1 MYSPLTIASKYLRY
15 LLTAS
20 NGKGHGVHSPFVFE
34 LIEKVLNDKKEYECY
49 QPIENIRKQL
59 LQKTNIIEV
68 EDFGAGSSVIKTKQR
83 KISAIA
89 ASSLKPK
96 KYAQLLYRIANYYQP
111 KHLIELGTS
120 LGITASYLS
129 IACPNGKLCS
139 FEGSKAIADIAKKNL
154 ESTGSKN
161 SEVYTGEFSKTLPD
175 YLNNNLPVD
184 FAFIDGNHRKEPTL
198 TYFRWLLEHSN
209 DYTIMVFD
217 DIHWSKEMEEA
228 WEAVKQHAA
237 VTLTIDLFFIG
248 LIFFRKEFKV
258 KQHFSIRY

>member
-1 MYSPLTIASKYLRY
+1 MYHPLTIASKYLRY

-20 NGKGHGVHSPFVFE
+20 NGKGHGVHSPFVYEF
-34 LIEKVLNDKKEYECY
+34 IEKVLNDKKEYDCY
-49 QPIENIRKQL
+49 QPIESIRKEL
-59 LQKTNIIEV
+59 LQNNNSIEIQ
-68 EDFGAGSSVIKTKQR
+68 DFGAGSSVIKTNQR
-83 KISAIA
+83 KISVIA

-96 KYAQLLYRIANYYQP
+96 KYAQLLYRIANFYQP
-111 KHLIELGTS
+111 KHIIELGTS

-129 IACPNGKLCS
+129 SACPNGKLSS
-139 FEGSKAIADIAKKNL
+139 FEGSKTIADIAKKNL
-154 ESTGSKN
+154 ESTGGKN
-161 SEVYTGEFSKTLPD
+161 SEVCTGEFSKTLPE
-175 YLNNNLPVD
+175 YLKNNSSVD

-198 TYFRWLLEHSN
+198 NYFNWLLESSN

-228 WEAVKQHAA
+228 WEMVKQHRS

-248 LIFFRKEFKV
+248 LVFFRKEFKV

>member
-1 MYSPLTIASKYLRY
+1 MQNNNS
-15 LLTAS
+15 
-20 NGKGHGVHSPFVFE
+20 
-34 LIEKVLNDKKEYECY
+34 
-49 QPIENIRKQL
+49 
-59 LQKTNIIEV
+59 IEV
-68 EDFGAGSSVIKTKQR
+68 EDFGAGSSVIKTNQR

-111 KHLIELGTS
+111 KHIIELGTS

-129 IACPNGKLCS
+129 SACPNGKLSS
-139 FEGSKAIADIAKKNL
+139 FEGSKAIAEIAKMNL
-154 ESTGSKN
+154 ENTGSKN
-161 SEVYTGEFSKTLPD
+161 SEVYTGEFNQTLPD
-175 YLNNNLPVD
+175 YLNHNSPID

-198 TYFRWLLEHSN
+198 TYFKWLLEHSN

-228 WEAVKQHAA
+228 WDMVKQHSA
-237 VTLTIDLFFIG
+237 VTLSIDLFFIG
-248 LIFFRKEFKV
+248 VVFFRKEFKV